1 MQSPLPVFINGRFM
15 GQPVTGLQRY
25 AFEVSRRLTDP
36 DNARDFDIGS
46 IRFLTT
52 QAENPGWVRRNI
64 WEQADLL
71 AQSFRGVLF
80 SPCNVGPWL
89 HPNHLVV
96 MHDIRVFAKG
106 HTRAFPGTTRA
117 YLRASCRVLSKT
129 AKRILTVS
137 DYSKSRI
144 IETFGVAEEKVTV
157 VYPGADHVLGVQPD
171 EDVIHRLK
179 LGHRKYI
186 LAVNS
191 LMPHKNL
198 AILHSIN
205 WKKYDLQLC
214 IVGGAPEKWGSTL
227 QQIVERN
234 IIYAG
239 RISDSEVKALY
250 THALAY
256 IFPSL
261 YEGFGIPPLEAMHC
275 GCPVIASNRTSIPE
289 VCGDAALYFDP
300 TSTENLQL
308 EVERILLDEKLR
320 EGLIYNGHQRA
331 QLFRW
336 DTTAKRIASTIKKL
350 QE

>member
-1 MQSPLPVFINGRFM
+1 
-15 GQPVTGLQRY
+15 
-25 AFEVSRRLTDP
+25 
-36 DNARDFDIGS
+36 
-46 IRFLTT
+46 
-52 QAENPGWVRRNI
+52 
-64 WEQADLL
+64 
-71 AQSFRGVLF
+71 
-80 SPCNVGPWL
+80 
-89 HPNHLVV
+89 
-96 MHDIRVFAKG
+96 
-106 HTRAFPGTTRA
+106 
-117 YLRASCRVLSKT
+117 
-129 AKRILTVS
+129 
-137 DYSKSRI
+137 
-144 IETFGVAEEKVTV
+144 
-157 VYPGADHVLGVQPD
+157 
-171 EDVIHRLK
+171 
-179 LGHRKYI
+179 
-186 LAVNS
+186 
-191 LMPHKNL
+191 MPHKNL

-336 DTTAKRIASTIKKL
+336 DTNAKRIASTIKKL